1 MAASEFRNQAN
12 VACVLMPNQ
21 GPYIYTL
28 YKDEKGLEESVV
40 AALFL
45 TGFGSAAISATIIGS
60 LADKF
65 GRRFAC
71 VGFCLIYTL
80 SCMSTL
86 LDDLIILF
94 VGRMLGGI
102 ATTLMYSVFESW
114 MVTEYHR
121 RHLDESSLTLSSM
134 FGLMTTLNSSVAIG
148 AGLLGQLAVSF
159 SKTKTS
165 PFMVAIVSLGTA
177 AWLMLRGWVSF

>member
-86 LDDLIILF
+86 FDDLIILF